1 LNCPACSTEI
11 ADDSRFC
18 SSCGTSIAELS
29 AEATRDRTPSH
40 ESTPPSSDS
49 HHGRFGPGTILA
61 GRYRIIERIGK
72 GGMGEV
78 YRADDLMLDNVVA
91 LKFLP
96 VELTRNAESLKRFRG
111 EVAVA
116 RQISHP
122 NVCRVYD
129 ISESEGH
136 HFLSMEHI
144 DGEDLRSL
152 LRRIGRLPPDKA
164 VEIAAQL
171 ASGLAAA
178 HDKKVLHRDIKP
190 ANVMIDERGQA
201 RITDFGLAIAEGDI
215 ETRDIRSGTPGY
227 MAPEQWAGKEVT
239 ERSDIYCLGLV
250 LYEIFTGK
258 RAFAARDK
266 KGLSHQPGDETLE
279 PPSKFIERLDPAVD
293 RIILQCLEREPEN
306 RPPSATAVRAA
317 FPGGDPLALAV
328 ARGETP
334 APALIAET
342 GVFTGLTPA
351 VALTCLV
358 AAVVSIIGTIW
369 VAEQTRLSQIIPL
382 PKSPEVLVADARAIL
397 DKLGY
402 PTPQQD
408 STFGFLRDVSYIDHL
423 MSEPR
428 TTTWWDQLARGEPN
442 VIRFWYRES
451 PQYLVPHRITEFFP
465 TERDPPITVPG
476 MVSLQLD
483 ARGRLRQLEAVSI
496 DRKESDTDSSEV
508 VWESLFEVAQ
518 LDIADFSP
526 VEPQWSPPSYA
537 DRRAA
542 WTGTYP
548 DAPEVPIRIE
558 AASYRSRLVAF
569 RIIEPWREPAV
580 ISADWVR
587 PSDVVPSTLARLVHV
602 GFHSLFVL
610 VLAFLAW
617 RNLHLRR
624 GDRRLAFRLACF
636 FFAVVMLHWLFGAHH
651 IPEQSQLQVFF
662 GGLYRAFFA
671 SGLAWLFYMALEP
684 SVRKIWPRTMVSWI
698 RLLDGR
704 FRDPRVGRDVLV
716 GCVFGMGYVFLS
728 NLSQLIPGW
737 LGEIP
742 PRPDL
747 PRHPAEFIA
756 LRGMSESLSEFFAI
770 VVNIS
775 THILFLF
782 IALLLLRLLLRKT
795 WLAVGIHW
803 MLYSLVYASAFPMGY
818 LTIPMFIAL
827 WYFFFFRFGWV
838 TILAT
843 TLTAD
848 LLEGYPL
855 TTDLSAWYAYA
866 TILIIVFCLALT
878 IYGFKVSLA
887 GRPVLRNLLV
897 EE

>member
-1 LNCPACSTEI
+1 MNCPACSTEI
-11 ADDSRFC
+11 AEDSRFC
-18 SSCGTSIAELS
+18 SSCGSSIAELS

-49 HHGRFGPGTILA
+49 QHGRFNPGTILA

-78 YRADDLMLDNVVA
+78 YRADDLLLDNVVA

-96 VELTRNAESLKRFRG
+96 VELTRNAESLKRFRS
-111 EVAVA
+111 EVSVA

-129 ISESEGH
+129 ISEAEGH

-164 VEIAAQL
+164 VEIATQL

-201 RITDFGLAIAEGDI
+201 RITDFGLAVATGEI

-250 LYEIFTGK
+250 LYELFTGK
-258 RAFAARDK
+258 RAFAAGNK
-266 KGLSHQPGDETLE
+266 EELSRPEENRKVE
-279 PPSKFIERLDPAVD
+279 PPSKFVEGLNPAVD

-306 RPPSATAVRAA
+306 RPPSAIAVRSAL
-317 FPGGDPLALAV
+317 PGGDLLAAAV

-334 APALIAET
+334 APALIAEA
-342 GVFTGLTPA
+342 GEFTGWTPA
-351 VALTCLV
+351 VAWTCLV
-358 AAVVSIIGTIW
+358 AVLVSLIGAIW
-369 VAEQTRLSQIIPL
+369 ASEQSQLSQIVPL

-397 DKLGY
+397 ENLGY
-402 PTPQQD
+402 PTPQRD
-408 STFGFLRDVSYIDHL
+408 HTYGFLADTSYIDDL
-423 MSEPR
+423 MSKPR
-428 TTTWWDQLARGEPN
+428 STTWWELLARGEPS

-483 ARGRLRQLEAVSI
+483 TRGRLRRLEAVPI
-496 DRKESDTDSSEV
+496 GRDEPDNDSRWAG
-508 VWESLFEVAQ
+508 WESLFDAAE
-518 LDIADFSP
+518 LDIGDFTP
-526 VEPQWSPPSYA
+526 EEPEWLPPDYA

-558 AASYRSRLVAF
+558 AASYRGRPVAL
-569 RIIEPWREPAV
+569 RIIEPWTQPAATT
-580 ISADWVR
+580 ADWVR
-587 PSDVVPSTLARLVHV
+587 PSDVVPFNLARLAHV
-602 GFHSLFVL
+602 VFHSLFVL
-610 VLAFLAW
+610 VLGFLAW
-617 RNLHLRR
+617 RNLRLRR

-651 IPEQSQLQVFF
+651 IPEQSQLQIFF

-671 SGLAWLFYMALEP
+671 AGLAWLFYMALEP
-684 SVRKIWPRTMVSWI
+684 SVRKLWPRTMVSWI

-704 FRDPRVGRDVLV
+704 FLDPRVGRDVFA
-716 GCVFGMGYVFLS
+716 GCVFGIGYAFVVNVS
-728 NLSQLIPGW
+728 ELIPGW
-737 LGEIP
+737 LGRVP

-747 PRHPAEFIA
+747 PSHPAELIA
-756 LRGMSESLSEFFAI
+756 LRGVSEALAELFSV

-803 MLYSLVYASAFPMGY
+803 MLYSLVYASAFPMGF
-818 LTIPMFIAL
+818 LTIPIFMAA
-827 WYFFFFRFGWV
+827 WYYFFFRFGWV
-838 TILAT
+838 TILVT

-848 LLEGYPL
+848 LLTGHPL
-855 TTDLSAWYAYA
+855 TTDLSTWHAHA
-866 TILIIVFCLALT
+866 TILIAAFCLALT
-878 IYGFKVSLA
+878 FYGFKVSLA
-887 GRPVLRNLLV
+887 GRPVFKNLLV
-897 EE
+897 ED